1 ALGLRARHTAPPAPA
16 PSSSPVRLGG
26 TSPSEPAGKVPHK
39 RSGYELGAVA
49 VVALR
54 RVAGGLRRAIA
65 STAALAC
72 TGVGILLLAFP
83 RTTASVLAAG
93 AFALALA
100 FGWYALER
108 RRAREDDG

>member
-1 ALGLRARHTAPPAPA
+1 RLVDAPA
-16 PSSSPVRLGG
+16 
-26 TSPSEPAGKVPHK
+26 TPSEPAGKVPHK

-100 FGWYALER
+100 FGWYAFK
-108 RRAREDDG
+108 RAAPGKTMADPQPPQ